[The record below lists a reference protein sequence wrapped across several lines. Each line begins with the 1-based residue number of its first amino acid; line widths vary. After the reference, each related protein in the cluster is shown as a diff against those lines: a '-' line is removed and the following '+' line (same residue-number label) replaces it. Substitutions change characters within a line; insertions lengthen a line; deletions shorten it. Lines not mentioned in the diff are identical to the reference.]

1 MIIHQ
6 HFVRWQVQLHIYK
19 AVMIMLYTVRHEN
32 FTQNLYIWFYGQWQN
47 RKIKICKLHGNLPHY
62 CHEIEHETGLCKIKI
77 HQLLMYTIW
86 RQTVNITVKFSCHTV
101 LCTYIHIAMYSY
113 YIYQM
118 SKLLCNV
125 LLLQEL
131 FFTGHL
137 YLWLHFGCCI

>member
-1 MIIHQ
+1 MKI
-6 HFVRWQVQLHIYK
+6 LHRIYIYGFMVSGRTIK
-19 AVMIMLYTVRHEN
+19 LKSVNYMEIYYT
-32 FTQNLYIWFYGQWQN
+32 TAM
-47 RKIKICKLHGNLPHY
+47 KSS
-62 CHEIEHETGLCKIKI
+62 IKI

-125 LLLQEL
+125 LLL
-131 FFTGHL
+131 
-137 YLWLHFGCCI
+137 